1 MARRSRQAGSGRFV
15 RSGRAAS
22 RVCSILLLLALL
34 LFALACQRSRTP
46 PEPAPAPASSPPGA
60 TPVAEKAALPGAAGG
75 PAVVEPPL
83 TEPLTG
89 DGLFLCTNKF
99 EEQVV
104 QRVALPT
111 GQAFLI
117 SHGASSWL
125 TSEGERLEEPELQ
138 KLERAF
144 RARHFF
150 DFPEHVDTGKPN
162 EREWELRFASRERG
176 NRAVSYEDPAPAF
189 RELFT
194 VCEEVFA
201 KLPTTPSDATV
212 ALAIYRALEE
222 YAQSLKRPDPRRQ
235 MLLEWLDS
243 LQADFSAP

>member
-1 MARRSRQAGSGRFV
+1 MARRMRQAWSGRFF
-15 RSGRAAS
+15 RSGRVS
-22 RVCSILLLLALL
+22 FCVLLV
-34 LFALACQRSRTP
+34 LACERSRTP
-46 PEPAPAPASSPPGA
+46 PEPAPAPASSPQGVSPA
-60 TPVAEKAALPGAAGG
+60 TADKAAPPGAAGS
-75 PAVVEPPL
+75 PASAEPAL

-99 EEQVV
+99 EEQVM

-111 GQAFLI
+111 GQAFLV
-117 SHGASSWL
+117 SHGASGWL
-125 TSEGERLEEPELQ
+125 TSEGERLEEPDLQ

-144 RARHFF
+144 RARQFF
-150 DFPEHVDTGKPN
+150 DFPEHIDTGKPS

-176 NRAVSYEDPAPAF
+176 NRAVAYEEPAPAF
-189 RELFT
+189 REVFT
-194 VCEEVFA
+194 ACEEVFT

-235 MLLEWLDS
+235 MLLDWLNS

>member
-1 MARRSRQAGSGRFV
+1 
-15 RSGRAAS
+15 
-22 RVCSILLLLALL
+22 LLVLAP
-34 LFALACQRSRTP
+34 ACQRSRTP
-46 PEPAPAPASSPPGA
+46 PDPAPAPASSPKSI
-60 TPVAEKAALPGAAGG
+60 TPAPPQLAPVGSAGS
-75 PAVVEPPL
+75 ASVVEPPL
-83 TEPLTG
+83 GEPLTG

-117 SHGASSWL
+117 SHGTSSWL
-125 TSEGERLEEPELQ
+125 TSEGERLEDADLQ

-144 RARHFF
+144 RARQFF

-162 EREWELRFASRERG
+162 EREWDLRFASKERSH
-176 NRAVSYEDPAPAF
+176 RAVSYEDPVPAF
-189 RELFT
+189 REVFAA
-194 VCEEVFA
+194 CEEVFG

-222 YAQSLKRPDPRRQ
+222 YGQSLKRPDLRRQ

>member
-1 MARRSRQAGSGRFV
+1 MSRGSRQAGSGRS
-15 RSGRAAS
+15 RRPGRAACLS
-22 RVCSILLLLALL
+22 WLALL
-34 LFALACQRSRTP
+34 LALACQRSRTP
-46 PEPAPAPASSPPGA
+46 PEPAPPPASAPGGQ
-60 TPVAEKAALPGAAGG
+60 PQVADKSALPGAAGA
-75 PAVVEPPL
+75 PAVVEPAL

-111 GQAFLI
+111 GQAFFV
-117 SHGASSWL
+117 SHGGNSWL

-138 KLERAF
+138 RLERAF

-150 DFPEHVDTGKPN
+150 EFPEHVDTGKPN
-162 EREWELRFASRERG
+162 EREWELRFATRERG
-176 NRAVSYEDPAPAF
+176 QRAVSYEEPVPVF
-189 RELFT
+189 REVFA
-194 VCEEVFA
+194 VCEDVFA

-222 YAQSLKRPDPRRQ
+222 YAQSLKRPDPRRR

>member
-1 MARRSRQAGSGRFV
+1 MARGTWQAGSWCSLRW
-15 RSGRAAS
+15 GRA
-22 RVCSILLLLALL
+22 VCCALL
-34 LFALACQRSRTP
+34 VLGCQRSRNP
-46 PEPAPAPASSPPGA
+46 PEPSPAPVTSPKSSPAPAPEQLPP
-60 TPVAEKAALPGAAGG
+60 PRAAGSL
-75 PAVVEPPL
+75 AVVEPPL

-89 DGLFLCTNKF
+89 DGLFLCTNKY

-117 SHGASSWL
+117 SHAASSWL
-125 TSEGERLEEPELQ
+125 TSEGEQLEEADLQ
-138 KLERAF
+138 RLERAF

-162 EREWELRFASRERG
+162 DREWELRFASRERG
-176 NRAVSYEDPAPAF
+176 RRALSYEEPVPAF
-189 RELFT
+189 REVFA

-222 YAQSLKRPDPRRQ
+222 YAKTLKRPDPRRQ